1 MTTTIQYKGRVWTCD
16 SHNAKIE
23 TMIAEGNTKEAT
35 SLVNLLNPKKS
46 RGICKECARLYWET
60 PSINR

>member
-1 MTTTIQYKGRVWTCD
+1 MATAIQYQGRVWTCD

-23 TMIAEGNTKEAT
+23 AMIIQGLTKEAK
-35 SLVNLLNPKKS
+35 SLVDLLNPKKS
-46 RGICKECARLYWET
+46 RSFCKECARLYWET

>member
-1 MTTTIQYKGRVWTCD
+1 MTTSIQYKGRVWTCD
-16 SHNAKIE
+16 SHNTKIE